1 MPDCVDHGWECT
13 GLGHE
18 KVIDL
23 KDLFKETEM
32 PIPFDPTCALFLAAL
47 AEIQAANQLSLL
59 DVRLG
64 LEQLLDDPDFRAELT
79 TRWNDEDP
87 ASFPLGPDESFE
99 LFRSVSDRHAELS
112 GPPGQGGAGV
122 DRRHARV
129 PHGGAG
135 PLGALRREPLAPGRS
150 GPGGRGC
157 RVGPSSRRQQRGS
170 VTGPRTTRAC

>member
-18 KVIDL
+18 KVINL

-112 GPPGQGGAGV
+112 GLQIKEALASIVDTHEFHMEALARWARFDANPWPLVVQDLAGE
-122 DRRHARV
+122 DA
-129 PHGGAG
+129 A
-135 PLGALRREPLAPGRS
+135 
-150 GPGGRGC
+150 
-157 RVGPSSRRQQRGS
+157 
-170 VTGPRTTRAC
+170 